1 MRKAGPRRSKTR
13 RAPALRVISG
23 GRVRNRDPETKET
36 APRHGADR
44 AAKGKRVQFDPETWH
59 ALNMLARDRMM
70 TFQELA
76 DEAFRDLLRKHGR
89 PSDLKDALR
98 RSLGDTAARAGLKP
112 APTSDPRRPMT
123 RKASTRRHKE

>member
-1 MRKAGPRRSKTR
+1 MGGVMRKAGPGRSKAP

-36 APRHGADR
+36 ALRGDADQ
-44 AAKGKRVQFDPETWH
+44 AAKGKRVQFDLETWH

-98 RSLGDTAARAGLKP
+98 RSLRDTASGAGLKP
-112 APTSDPRRPMT
+112 APASEPQRPTT
-123 RKASTRRHKE
+123 RKAGTR

>member
-1 MRKAGPRRSKTR
+1 MPKAGSGRSRTP
-13 RAPALRVISG
+13 RAPSLRVISG
-23 GRVRNRDPETKET
+23 GQGRSRHAEIKET
-36 APRHGADR
+36 APRHDADR
-44 AAKGKRVQFDPETWH
+44 AAKGKRVQFDLETWH

-98 RSLGDTAARAGLKP
+98 RSLQDTGPQRP
-112 APTSDPRRPMT
+112 AT
-123 RKASTRRHKE
+123 RKASTRHHKE